1 MVYHITKKERIT
13 TKSIPSPQY
22 ILSIWKKLKRITK
35 KTPMVSI
42 IPNLIHHI
50 LSTVQSSFF
59 KITVR
64 TKCERSTDIQHK
76 ELKERMI
83 TVDIL
88 TQLYTPF
95 SFIGLKV
102 ERENKYNRIET
113 DKTKRN
119 SVTNTNLRFFEL

>member
-1 MVYHITKKERIT
+1 MVYHITKKDRIT

-42 IPNLIHHI
+42 IPNLKHHI

-64 TKCERSTDIQHK
+64 TKYERSTDIQHK

>member
-1 MVYHITKKERIT
+1 
-13 TKSIPSPQY
+13 
-22 ILSIWKKLKRITK
+22 
-35 KTPMVSI
+35 MVSI